1 MKYKDID
8 IDVNQETKEKLIRK
22 RKERTTDILSVVL
35 MLLMIGILLAII
47 PTIVT
52 ICSPSDEKYVTF
64 VVTFI
69 INSAVL
75 LIGLSLL
82 HFVARLQSKR
92 RIKYLPLD
100 KETMQNLN
108 IHTIEDYCKFLNE
121 FLFVTPFGKEVKD
134 NLPFGDITEIPKEML
149 EEINS
154 NFPVENG
161 RIAWN
166 DLYSAYYV
174 LKEDCKSESWTS
186 TCCQC

>member
-154 NFPVENG
+154 NFHVEDG
-161 RIAWN
+161 RIAWS
-166 DLYSAYYV
+166 DLCSAYYV
-174 LKEDCKSESWTS
+174 LKEDCKSESWAS
-186 TCCQC
+186 TCSQC

>member
-8 IDVNQETKEKLIRK
+8 IDVNQGTKEKLVRK
-22 RKERTTDILSVVL
+22 RKGRTTDILSVVL
-35 MLLMIGILLAII
+35 MILMIGIVLAII

-82 HFVARLQSKR
+82 RFVARLQSKR

-100 KETMQNLN
+100 KETMKKLN
-108 IHTIEDYCKFLNE
+108 INTIEDYCKFLNE

-134 NLPFGDITEIPKEML
+134 NLPFGDITEIPNEVL
-149 EEINS
+149 EEIDS
-154 NFPVENG
+154 NFPDGKG
-161 RIAWN
+161 RIAW
-166 DLYSAYYV
+166 DDFYSAYDIIE
-174 LKEDCKSESWTS
+174 KD
-186 TCCQC
+186 

>member
-8 IDVNQETKEKLIRK
+8 IDVNQETKEKLVLK

-35 MLLMIGILLAII
+35 MFLMIGILLAII
-47 PTIVT
+47 PTIAA
-52 ICSPSDEKYVTF
+52 ICSPPDEKYVTF

-69 INSAVL
+69 INSVVL
-75 LIGLSLL
+75 LIGLALL
-82 HFVARLQSKR
+82 RFVALLQSKR

-100 KETMQNLN
+100 KETMQKLN

-134 NLPFGDITEIPKEML
+134 DLPFGDIAEIPEEIL
-149 EEINS
+149 EKINS

-161 RIAWN
+161 KIAWN
-166 DLYSAYYV
+166 DFYSAYAV
-174 LKEDCKSESWTS
+174 FERN
-186 TCCQC
+186 

>member
-8 IDVNQETKEKLIRK
+8 IDVNQETKEKLVRK
-22 RKERTTDILSVVL
+22 RKGRTTDILSVVL
-35 MLLMIGILLAII
+35 MILMIGILLAII

-82 HFVARLQSKR
+82 RFVALLQSKR

-100 KETMQNLN
+100 KETMQKLN
-108 IHTIEDYCKFLNE
+108 IRTIEDYCKFLNE

-134 NLPFGDITEIPKEML
+134 NLPFGDITEIPNEML

-154 NFPVENG
+154 NFPVEDG
-161 RIAWN
+161 RIAWS
-166 DLYSAYYV
+166 DLCSAYYV
-174 LKEDCKSESWTS
+174 LKEDCKSESWAS
-186 TCCQC
+186 TCSQC

>member
-8 IDVNQETKEKLIRK
+8 IEINQETKEKLVRK

-75 LIGLSLL
+75 LIGALL
-82 HFVARLQSKR
+82 LDFVALLQSKR

-100 KETMQNLN
+100 KETMKKLN
-108 IHTIEDYCKFLNE
+108 INTIEDYCKFLNE
-121 FLFVTPFGKEVKD
+121 FLFVTPFGKETKD
-134 NLPFGDITEIPKEML
+134 GSFFCNITKIPNEMI

-154 NFPVENG
+154 NFPVEYG

-166 DLYSAYYV
+166 DFYGAYDV
-174 LKEDCKSESWTS
+174 LKEDCKSES
-186 TCCQC
+186 

>member
-8 IDVNQETKEKLIRK
+8 IDVNQETKEKLVRK

-35 MLLMIGILLAII
+35 MFLIIGILLAII

-82 HFVARLQSKR
+82 RFVALLQSKR

-100 KETMQNLN
+100 KETMQKLN
-108 IHTIEDYCKFLNE
+108 IHTIEDYCKFLNT

-134 NLPFGDITEIPKEML
+134 SLPFGDITEIPNEML
-149 EEINS
+149 EKINS
-154 NFPVENG
+154 NFPVEDG
-161 RIAWN
+161 RITWN
-166 DLYSAYYV
+166 DLYSAYDV
-174 LKEDCKSESWTS
+174 LKADCKSESWAS